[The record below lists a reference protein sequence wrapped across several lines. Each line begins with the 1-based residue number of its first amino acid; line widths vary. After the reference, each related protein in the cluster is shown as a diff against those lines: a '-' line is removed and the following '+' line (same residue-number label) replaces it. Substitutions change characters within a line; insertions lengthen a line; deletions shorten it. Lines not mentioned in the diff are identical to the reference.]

1 MKANWKTDLSKVNF
15 CNTCNWNVELGM
27 KLGTKK
33 NLKIKLEE
41 KKRKIKN

>member
-1 MKANWKTDLSKVNF
+1 MKANWKTDFSTNF

-27 KLGTKK
+27 KLGTKY